1 MPVYRGNNKQDIVG
15 ILLIKKL
22 VGRRAGLKVRNL
34 DLRLKKPLVIDP
46 DTTYEEIMTDCL
58 KGSSHL
64 ALITNN
70 RKVLQDRIDFFFEQL
85 AGRSLSEVSDSLE
98 TDELN
103 DLFEGEEDEA
113 QVLGIITLED
123 VLEGVLRQ

>member
-1 MPVYRGNNKQDIVG
+1 MPVYRGNKKQDIVG

-70 RKVLQDRIDFFFEQL
+70 RKVLQDRIDFCFEQM
-85 AGRSLSEVSDSLE
+85 AGRSLSEVSDALE
-98 TDELN
+98 TDELK
-103 DLFEGEEDEA
+103 DLFEGEEDDA